1 MAVIVPERRVF
12 DQRERVTDEA
22 GVTDEASHM
31 KGYDVAD
38 QPRRCDVPP
47 PENLQTLV
55 YQLQSHSIP
64 LTHRTTRIS
73 QAAIAIDRAALQVAV
88 GNLHTA
94 IDTNRDIGAA
104 VGILMAQHNVDHQDA
119 YLLLRSVSQNDNRKL
134 RDYHGRLFVAGRQ
147 S

>member
-1 MAVIVPERRVF
+1 
-12 DQRERVTDEA
+12 
-22 GVTDEASHM
+22 M